1 MIEIYDDLLSVEETD
16 HIESFLRDPKF
27 PWFLSMS
34 DNHYTTDIA
43 SIEQDSNAFSK
54 ESLLLGHT
62 FYLDGVKNSENYSL
76 SDFIMNRFLNQTNL
90 EFKQLFRSKA
100 NLQPN
105 CKESQALYTTPHI
118 DNFGS
123 HKVLIYYVNDCDGD
137 TFIFDNHKTGSVLK
151 QVSPKKGRFLLFDG
165 GFYHAAGLPTHSD
178 FRLNVNFNYE

>member
-90 EFKQLFRSKA
+90 EFKQLFLTAEYYAREGFPVHEIEAYHWKQNEEKLLKNKITKDVFLINNKA
-100 NLQPN
+100 PKYATKFKNVLHVF
-105 CKESQALYTTPHI
+105 TP
-118 DNFGS
+118 
-123 HKVLIYYVNDCDGD
+123 
-137 TFIFDNHKTGSVLK
+137 
-151 QVSPKKGRFLLFDG
+151 
-165 GFYHAAGLPTHSD
+165 
-178 FRLNVNFNYE
+178 